1 MARYFMQ
8 LRDGGNELLDPDG
21 IEHSDLDALR
31 KGVLVG
37 VRSLL
42 SEDVKAGVI
51 DLRFRIDA
59 EDHNGVVV
67 YALSFAEALQ
77 IIPADVLPDGSDASS
92 TTAENL

>member
-1 MARYFMQ
+1 MPRYFMQ
-8 LRDGGNELLDPDG
+8 LRDGSDELLDPDG

-31 KGVLVG
+31 RGVLKG

-42 SEDVKAGVI
+42 SEDVRDGVI

-59 EDHNGVVV
+59 EDHNGIIV

-77 IIPADVLPDGSDASS
+77 IIPADALPDDKKILGDR
-92 TTAENL
+92 